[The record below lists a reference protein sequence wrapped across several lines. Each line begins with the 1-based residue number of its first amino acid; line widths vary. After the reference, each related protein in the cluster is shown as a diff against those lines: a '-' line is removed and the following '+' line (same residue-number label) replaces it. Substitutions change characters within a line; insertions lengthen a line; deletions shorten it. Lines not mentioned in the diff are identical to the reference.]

1 MNDLSIATASNIQ
14 TQALASKIDYAVAK
28 KTLDAQ
34 RDQGQAAISLLQSAV
49 QMQTKV
55 TAGGLDVTT

>member
-1 MNDLSIATASNIQ
+1 MGDLSINAASNIQ
-14 TQALASKIDYAVAK
+14 TQVLASKIDYAVAK

-49 QMQTKV
+49 QMQSKV
-55 TAGGLDVTT
+55 STGGVDVVG

>member
-1 MNDLSIATASNIQ
+1 MTDITSSIASGLQ
-14 TQALASKIDYAVAK
+14 TQAIASKIDYAVAK

-49 QMQTKV
+49 QMQSKV
-55 TAGGLDVTT
+55 TADGVDTYA